1 MGAFYGTQ
9 IQAGE
14 ITLEDVPKFWRK
26 KTEKWL
32 KENPE
37 K

>member
-9 IQAGE
+9 IRSGE

-37 K
+37 E

>member
-1 MGAFYGTQ
+1 MGDFYGTQ
-9 IQAGE
+9 IRAGE

-32 KENPE
+32 KENLE
-37 K
+37 E